1 MSVPPIRPVGPRG
14 APPVER
20 VLPPLLTPPEREAER
35 ERRERERRRR
45 RRPVPDGGGKS
56 SGGGIDVRA

>member
-20 VLPPLLTPPEREAER
+20 VLPPLHTPPEREAER
-35 ERRERERRRR
+35 ERAQLWVMRGR
-45 RRPVPDGGGKS
+45 S
-56 SGGGIDVRA
+56 